1 MRALSLAFLCAA
13 VASLALASPA
23 AAAMKNCGFVSFNR
37 DPSVANG
44 NGGTVYTSGMTCRA
58 ARREVRRWVTS
69 GRTAVER
76 GWRCR
81 RTTKTDAYGSTVHYD
96 RCTKTGRVITM
107 KIYDL

>member
-1 MRALSLAFLCAA
+1 MRALRLALLCAA
-13 VASLALASPA
+13 LAPLAAATPA
-23 AAAMKNCGFVSFNR
+23 EAAMKNCGFVSFNR

-44 NGGTVYTSGMTCRA
+44 NGGTVFTSGMTCRA

-81 RTTKTDAYGSTVHYD
+81 RTTRTDAYGATVHYD
-96 RCTKTGRVITM
+96 RCRRDSRRITL
-107 KIYDL
+107 KIYDI